1 MFGFTGCRL
10 CSTGK
15 FKDNSRAQNSV
26 EQTGKTEARQLK
38 AHYGLWRGKIR
49 SENCNSA
56 YKPAPKL
63 AWEKIGFLANQ
74 DLPVFPANSREPG
87 SDRELKFDF
96 VPSFF
101 EWELPVPA
109 RNWNLISWRNNWAF
123 RNNRRTSFFPTN
135 ASNTLFQLMPMQA
148 WLQKA
153 SMLAEESPW
162 LKTIVSRESI
172 NTERLVRQIC
182 FATVSLQNHLVLSNA
197 RRQNQ
202 SLRAA
207 SMMTGF
213 CHDFLSKMR
222 CNHLA
227 QASRRTKAA
236 SQSAAICWRAWRQ
249 DN

>member
-10 CSTGK
+10 CATEK

-26 EQTGKTEARQLK
+26 EQTGENRSAPTQGTLRALE
-38 AHYGLWRGKIR
+38 GKIR
-49 SENCNSA
+49 SENYNSA

-74 DLPVFPANSREPG
+74 DLPVFPANSREPELTW
-87 SDRELKFDF
+87 ELKSGF
-96 VPSFF
+96 VPNFF
-101 EWELPVPA
+101 AWELPAPA
-109 RNWNLISWRNNWAF
+109 QNWSLISWRNNWAF
-123 RNNRRTSFFPTN
+123 RNNRRTSFFQTN
-135 ASNTLFQLMPMQA
+135 AANTLFQLMPMPA

-153 SMLAEESPW
+153 SMLAEESQW

-172 NTERLVRQIC
+172 NTEHIVRQIC
-182 FATVSLQNHLVLSNA
+182 FITVFLQNHLVLANA

-202 SLRAA
+202 LLRAA
-207 SMMTGF
+207 SMITGF
-213 CHDFLSKMR
+213 CSDFWSKMR

-227 QASRRTKAA
+227 QASRCIKAE
-236 SQSAAICWRAWRQ
+236 SQSAAIRWRAWLQ